1 MVAAGDDTIVSNT
14 AIAAFAARLPN
25 GAHREIAGARHEL
38 LQEQDA
44 FRAGFWAASMRLCR
58 GLEKEGV
65 PQAAAGRRYS
75 MTACSGGSDC
85 LRSAALLDPIMIV
98 SGIAHSVKIITI
110 W

>member
-1 MVAAGDDTIVSNT
+1 MRGVWM
-14 AIAAFAARLPN
+14 R
-25 GAHREIAGARHEL
+25 
-38 LQEQDA
+38 
-44 FRAGFWAASMRLCR
+44 SMRFAKKSSSSPDGAWQSSPFRWPLCPAHAEHS
-58 GLEKEGV
+58 LI
-65 PQAAAGRRYS
+65 YS

>member
-1 MVAAGDDTIVSNT
+1 MPLRPWNIP
-14 AIAAFAARLPN
+14 I
-25 GAHREIAGARHEL
+25 
-38 LQEQDA
+38 
-44 FRAGFWAASMRLCR
+44 
-58 GLEKEGV
+58 
-65 PQAAAGRRYS
+65 YS